1 MPTLAELFS
10 LFGQSAPPVEVA
22 GIAHDSRLVQ
32 PGFVFVAVPGVP
44 LPSRKP
50 FDGHDYIPQAL
61 AKGAVAVVGMLEL
74 NLPVPYLRVADARAA
89 LADLSAAFWGY
100 PAQKLKLVGVTGSKG
115 KTTVTVL
122 LHHLLQS
129 ASPPVG
135 RLSTVG
141 VKIGDEELF
150 LPGHFTTPEAPQVQE
165 MLHRFGVA
173 GCQQAV
179 LEVSSHA
186 LALERV
192 RGLTYEVGVFTNLY
206 QDHLDLHGSM
216 ENYFAEKKK
225 LLERSR
231 FAVVNSDNPWTQN
244 LAGRPQTWS
253 YGAQG
258 DWRLQRLEESSSGL
272 SFEVVSPIG
281 SFPVQLPMLGRF
293 NAENALAALAA
304 ASRMGLSVAQLQAG
318 LARFPGVPGRMQL
331 VQREPFRVVVDFA
344 HTGAS
349 LEAAL
354 QTLRPTTQNR
364 LLVVIGAA
372 GNQDP
377 GRRTGIGQVA
387 ARLADLAIFTEEDH
401 RTEPLEAILKTMARA
416 HGDPRRYV
424 LVPDRREAIRY
435 ALKEARPGDTV
446 LFSGKGHERTLE
458 RGTEVLPWN
467 EVEEVRLALGELGRK
482 AES

>member
-10 LFGQSAPPVEVA
+10 LFGQSAPPLQVA
-22 GIAHDSRLVQ
+22 GITHDSRLVQ
-32 PGFVFVAVPGVP
+32 PGFVFVAMPGVP
-44 LPSRKP
+44 LPSRQP

-100 PAQKLKLVGVTGSKG
+100 PAQKLRLVGVTGSKG

-129 ASPPVG
+129 AFPPVG

-165 MLHRFGVA
+165 MLHRFGAA
-173 GCQQAV
+173 GCRQAV

-192 RGLTYEVGVFTNLY
+192 RGLAYEVGVFTNLY
-206 QDHLDLHGSM
+206 EDHLDLHGSM
-216 ENYFAEKKK
+216 EHYFAEKKK

-231 FAVVNSDNPWTQN
+231 FAIVNLDNEWTKS
-244 LAGRPQTWS
+244 LSGRPNTWT
-253 YGAQG
+253 YGSGG
-258 DWRLQRLEESSSGL
+258 DWQVQNLEESARGL
-272 SFEVVSPIG
+272 TFEVVSPMG
-281 SFPVQLPMLGRF
+281 SFPVQLPMLGSF

-318 LARFPGVPGRMQL
+318 LASFPGVPGRMQL
-331 VQREPFRVVVDFA
+331 VQSEPFRVVVDFA

-354 QTLRPTTQNR
+354 RTLRPTTQNR
-364 LLVVIGAA
+364 LLVLIGAA

-377 GRRTGIGQVA
+377 SRRTGIGQVA

-401 RTEPLEAILKTMARA
+401 RTEPLEAILQAMARA
-416 HGDPRRYV
+416 HGAPHRYL

-435 ALKEARPGDTV
+435 AVSQAQPGDTL

-458 RGTEVLPWN
+458 RGVEAIPWN
-467 EVEEVRLALGELGRK
+467 EVEEVRLALGELKPK

>member
-1 MPTLAELFS
+1 MTLTQLFAP
-10 LFGQSAPPVEVA
+10 FGLSAPGVEVK
-22 GIAHDSRLVQ
+22 GVTQDSRLVQ
-32 PGFVFVAVPGVP
+32 PGFVFVAIPGVA
-44 LPSRKP
+44 LPSRP
-50 FDGHDYIPQAL
+50 PLDGHDYIAQAL
-61 AKGAVAVVGMLEL
+61 GRGAVAVVGNKNLD
-74 NLPVPYLRVADARAA
+74 LPVPYLQVADARAA

-141 VKIGDEELF
+141 VKIGDEELL

-231 FAVVNSDNPWTQN
+231 FAVVNSDNPWTQT
-244 LAGRPQTWS
+244 LAGRPQTWT

-258 DWRLQRLEESSSGL
+258 DWRLQRLEESGSGL
-272 SFEVVSPIG
+272 SFEVISPIG

-377 GRRTGIGQVA
+377 SRRTGIGQVA

-435 ALKEARPGDTV
+435 ALEEARPGDTV

-467 EVEEVRLALGELGRK
+467 EVEEVLRALETLGR
-482 AES
+482 